1 MRVQQESSEVV
12 VSICCL
18 TFNHEK
24 YIIQT
29 LDSFL
34 SQKTNFKFE
43 ILVHDDA
50 STDHTREILVR
61 YKNNFPDKFRLM
73 LRRKNQYL
81 NSKHYAIWDFFSKA
95 DGKFVAL
102 CEGDDY
108 WCDDYK
114 LQKQVDSLMQH
125 KGASFSFHKTRVQ
138 AEGETSEH
146 TILSSGF
153 SGRNNVLKPNQML
166 ELIKHELIHFS
177 SFMFRSDLLYP
188 IYRFFKKHKQI
199 DSGDYFIRLICVVAA
214 DSIYIDDVMSVYRC
228 NVANSWTTNTKNDV
242 DRLIVHAYKMLKNVN
257 ALEEI
262 LHDKQHYF
270 IEHHKREYAISL
282 FASAC
287 KKYGDGFR
295 DEIYEHIA
303 DTLVPLINMDDGV
316 VVFYG
321 AGSLFFKIKNKL
333 NAEQSS
339 HPCWFQVLDVSQPKH
354 VDLVSEIN
362 YLSIEDDVFDEKT
375 IFVITPL
382 FRCAEIEKYIFKVFG
397 EARKL
402 LRVDDCFDTSDLIAF
417 IDNHH
422 VCGDLRQLMWSKS

>member
-1 MRVQQESSEVV
+1 MRVQQELSEVV

-50 STDHTREILVR
+50 STDQTREILVR
-61 YKNNFPDKFRLM
+61 YKNCYPDKFRLM

-81 NSKHYAIWDFFSKA
+81 NNKHYAIWDFFSKA

-114 LQKQVDSLMQH
+114 LQKQVDSLIQH
-125 KGASFSFHKTRVQ
+125 TGANFSFHKTRVQ
-138 AEGETSEH
+138 AEGEISEH
-146 TILSSGF
+146 AILSSGF
-153 SGRNNVLKPNQML
+153 DGQNNVLKPSQMI
-166 ELIKHELIHFS
+166 ELIKYELIHFS
-177 SFMFRSDLLYP
+177 SFMFRSDSLYS
-188 IYRFFKKHKQI
+188 IFRLFKKHKQI
-199 DSGDYFIRLICVVAA
+199 DTGDYFIRLICVVAG
-214 DSIYIDDVMSVYRC
+214 DSIFINDIMSVYRC

-242 DRLIVHAYKMLKNVN
+242 DRLIVHACKMLKNVN

-262 LHDKQHYF
+262 FHDKQHHF

-282 FASAC
+282 FTSAC
-287 KKYGDGFR
+287 KKYGDSFR
-295 DEIYEHIA
+295 DEIYEHIIA
-303 DTLVPLINMDDGV
+303 KLVPLINMDDEG

-321 AGSLFFKIKNKL
+321 AGSLFNKIKNKL
-333 NAEQSS
+333 KAEQSS
-339 HPCWFQVLDVSQPKH
+339 HQYWFQVLDVSQPKH
-354 VDLVSEIN
+354 VDLVSGIN
-362 YLSIEDDVFDEKT
+362 YLSIDDVFDLET

-382 FRCAEIEKYIFKVFG
+382 FRCAEIEKCILKVFG

-422 VCGDLRQLMWSKS
+422 VCGDFRQLMWSKS